1 MSTTTDTTGQ
11 APRTASGATPADAP
25 AAERHGY
32 FIKAMAEGLRDAMRE
47 DPTVVV
53 IGEDVDRSIIG
64 ATRGLISEFGEERVR
79 NTPISEATFVGAC
92 VGAAAVGLR
101 PVVDLMV
108 GSFFYVAMDQVA
120 NQAAKLRYMSG
131 GQVDLPL
138 VYFTM
143 SGPSG
148 SSAAQHSENPHPML
162 MNLGGLKIVM
172 PSTPYDAKGLMY
184 AAVRDPDPVVYFQD
198 AVLGG
203 TKGPVPDHPYEIPI
217 GVADIKKP
225 GTDVTVVAIGALV
238 SKALKVAAEFEK
250 EGVSVEV
257 VDPRTLWPLDTKTI
271 LESVERTGRLVVCDN
286 ARQTCGVASEIAS
299 MVAQEAFHLLKAA
312 PQRVAWEN
320 VPVPFSP
327 VLEKRVLVDEAKIGE
342 AVTRTLAPSNRR

>member
-1 MSTTTDTTGQ
+1 
-11 APRTASGATPADAP
+11 
-25 AAERHGY
+25 
-32 FIKAMAEGLRDAMRE
+32 
-47 DPTVVV
+47 
-53 IGEDVDRSIIG
+53 
-64 ATRGLISEFGEERVR
+64 
-79 NTPISEATFVGAC
+79 
-92 VGAAAVGLR
+92 VGAAAAGLR

-162 MNLGGLKIVM
+162 MNLGGLKVVM
-172 PSTPYDAKGLMY
+172 PSDPYDAKGLMY

-203 TKGPVPDHPYEIPI
+203 SKGNVPDTPYEVPI
-217 GVADIKKP
+217 GVGDIKKA
-225 GTDVTVVAIGALV
+225 GTDVTIVAVGALV
-238 SKALKVAAEFEK
+238 GKALKVAKAYEK

-257 VDPRTLWPLDTKTI
+257 VDPRTLWPLDKDII
-271 LESVERTGRLVVCDN
+271 LESVSRTGRLVVADN
-286 ARQTCGVASEIAS
+286 ARLTCGVASEIAS
-299 MVAQEAFHLLKAA
+299 MVAEEAFDSLKAA

-327 VLEKRVLVDEAKIGE
+327 VLEQRVLVDEHKIRA
-342 AVTRTLAPSNRR
+342 AVERTLSRKEG